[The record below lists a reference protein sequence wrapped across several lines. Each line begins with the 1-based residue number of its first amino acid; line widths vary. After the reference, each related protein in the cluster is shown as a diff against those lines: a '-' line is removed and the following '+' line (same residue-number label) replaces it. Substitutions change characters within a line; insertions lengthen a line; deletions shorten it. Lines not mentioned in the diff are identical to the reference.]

1 MNPQAT
7 PFVESIPVIDKDD
20 VKTGLFRIVMGLSSV
35 VLVVSSALKGK
46 ENFSGN
52 YKSCIVILRMITM
65 DWIALIS
72 FIAGIILLIIGIA
85 LLFNLP
91 AIMLFFEKIV
101 GLLFVILGIVA
112 LVFGWKLV
120 KSV

>member
-1 MNPQAT
+1 M
-7 PFVESIPVIDKDD
+7 
-20 VKTGLFRIVMGLSSV
+20 KTGIFRIVTGLSSV
-35 VLVVSSALKGK
+35 VLVVSPALKGK

-65 DWIALIS
+65 DWIAFIS

-101 GLLFVILGIVA
+101 GLLFVLLGIVA

-120 KSV
+120 RSV

>member
-7 PFVESIPVIDKDD
+7 AFVESIPIIDKTD
-20 VKTGLFRIVMGLSSV
+20 VKTGFFRTVVKLSSV
-35 VLVVSSALKGK
+35 VPIVSPVLQGK

-65 DWIALIS
+65 DWIALLS
-72 FIAGIILLIIGIA
+72 LIAGIVLVIIGIA

-91 AIMLFFEKIV
+91 VIMLFFEKIV
-101 GLLFVILGIVA
+101 GLMCLLLGIVA